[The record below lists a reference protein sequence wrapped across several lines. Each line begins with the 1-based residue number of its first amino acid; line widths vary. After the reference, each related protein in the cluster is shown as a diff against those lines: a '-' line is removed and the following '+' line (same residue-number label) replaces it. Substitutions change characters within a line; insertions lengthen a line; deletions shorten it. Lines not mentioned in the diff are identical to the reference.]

1 MTMTTEANED
11 TGPLPVAGAPGSNV
25 RALIVVMHL
34 LFTAAGAACFF
45 APSRAVAGQVT
56 PWMTIVWASFF
67 FVGGLLCLLGAL
79 SGSMWWGE
87 LLGLPLI
94 SASSLIYGSALL
106 ISYGDPSRRDGAY
119 LFVGLLLCAQGLSL
133 GERWVT
139 RWRLLRVSARI
150 TDREAG

>member
-1 MTMTTEANED
+1 MDTSTSTTES
-11 TGPLPVAGAPGSNV
+11 TGPLPSVGGPGTNV
-25 RALIVVMHL
+25 RALIVVMHV
-34 LFTAAGAACFF
+34 LFTGAGVACFF
-45 APSRAVAGQVT
+45 APSRAVAGQVSG
-56 PWMTIVWASFF
+56 WMTVVWAGFF
-67 FVGGLLCLLGAL
+67 FVGGLLCLFGAL
-79 SGSMWWGE
+79 FGSMWWGE

-106 ISYGDPSRRDGAY
+106 ITYSDPTRRDGAY

-139 RWRLLRVSARI
+139 RWRLLRVSQRI